1 MQEMRVG
8 RIESKQAFLFKR
20 IVLVFVLILF
30 VVLTIPNASLGR
42 GKRHQEGNTSGR
54 RGRRKRQGE
63 TFNVQEL
70 DMHVYMF
77 SNMLSAMQFGSHI
90 KEREPCSQQYGRG
103 MEVWEVFICLA
114 PRPHPAFHH
123 LQLTRVWG
131 EPWNYAINME
141 KGIII

>member
-1 MQEMRVG
+1 MDFTSLIIINDVDMQEMLVG

-30 VVLTIPNASLGR
+30 VVLTIPYASLGR

-90 KEREPCSQQYGRG
+90 IKRQSCSQQYGRG
-103 MEVWEVFICLA
+103 MEVWEVLICLA
-114 PRPHPAFHH
+114 PRPPT
-123 LQLTRVWG
+123 QLFITRS
-131 EPWNYAINME
+131 
-141 KGIII
+141 